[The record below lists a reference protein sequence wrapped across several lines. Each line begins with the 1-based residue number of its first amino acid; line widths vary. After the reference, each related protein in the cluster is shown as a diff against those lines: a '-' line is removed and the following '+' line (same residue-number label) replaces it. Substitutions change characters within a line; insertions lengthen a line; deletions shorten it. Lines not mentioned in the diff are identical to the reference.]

1 MAFDTPFAKFKIRL
15 WPPERLKDII
25 SSLPSSTFLSTPQI
39 FQRQRRSPGFKV
51 HHPVS
56 VRDLMS
62 QLSEAEISQ
71 NDELVRD
78 ILGKLRDRE
87 LLPAK
92 AFSFHTDTRPGYFG
106 TWTRSSRIIGPRKPL
121 AVDTL
126 VFDYGYDSGEEW
138 EEESVVG
145 EEVEDDGKDEDGD
158 AEDADSDLDS
168 WLVDDDES
176 PDTALLDHR
185 NSSPPPFLDLPNAP
199 PPKRKAEDT
208 ERKIGKKR
216 KVVIPLVPFAKGTVW
231 ESTVGVCQ
239 YEPFKPYAIQ
249 LFNGQLCLLMN

>member
-1 MAFDTPFAKFKIRL
+1 
-15 WPPERLKDII
+15 
-25 SSLPSSTFLSTPQI
+25 
-39 FQRQRRSPGFKV
+39 
-51 HHPVS
+51 
-56 VRDLMS
+56 MS
-62 QLSEAEISQ
+62 QLSEAEISL

-78 ILGKLRDRE
+78 ILGKLCDRE

-92 AFSFHTDTRPGYFG
+92 AFCFHTDTRPGYFG

-121 AVDTL
+121 AADTL

-168 WLVDDDES
+168 WLVDDDEE
-176 PDTALLDHR
+176 PDAALVDHR
-185 NSSPPPFLDLPNAP
+185 NSSPPPFLDFSNAS

-231 ESTVGVCQ
+231 ESTIGDCQ

-249 LFNGQLCLLMN
+249 LFNGQPCPFMNSVCFTY

>member
-1 MAFDTPFAKFKIRL
+1 
-15 WPPERLKDII
+15 
-25 SSLPSSTFLSTPQI
+25 
-39 FQRQRRSPGFKV
+39 
-51 HHPVS
+51 
-56 VRDLMS
+56 MS
-62 QLSEAEISQ
+62 RLSEAEISL

-78 ILGKLRDRE
+78 ILGKLQDRE

-92 AFSFHTDTRPGYFG
+92 AFCFHTDTRPGYFG

-121 AVDTL
+121 ATDTL

-158 AEDADSDLDS
+158 AEDADSDLES
-168 WLVDDDES
+168 WLVDDDEV
-176 PDTALLDHR
+176 PDSTFLDHH
-185 NSSPPPFLDLPNAP
+185 NSSPPPFLDLPNA

-216 KVVIPLVPFAKGTVW
+216 KVVIPLVPFAKGAVW
-231 ESTVGVCQ
+231 ESTIGVCE

-249 LFNGQLCLLMN
+249 LFNGQA